1 MILLKKVS
9 PKKTPLYH
17 ILEKIPPKR
26 IPLYISLEKIP
37 QRRIPLRL
45 TLEKISPKKRVRLSD
60 LKKTDQER
68 IHGRRMNPI
77 LATNGLGDEAP
88 IHAPT
93 KEGIQAG
100 VEQGVL
106 GRGEIRVGVENA
118 RSDVAGCAEDAAIL
132 SQIGDAKR

>member
-1 MILLKKVS
+1 MKN
-9 PKKTPLYH
+9 
-17 ILEKIPPKR
+17 
-26 IPLYISLEKIP
+26 
-37 QRRIPLRL
+37 IPLRL
-45 TLEKISPKKRVRLSD
+45 ILKKISSKRILLQIPIKKTSLKKRLRLSD
-60 LKKTDQER
+60 LKKMDQER

-77 LATNGLGDEAP
+77 LITNGLGDEAP

-106 GRGEIRVGVENA
+106 GRGKIRVGVENA
-118 RSDVAGCAEDAAIL
+118 RSDVAGGAEDAAIL

>member
-1 MILLKKVS
+1 M
-9 PKKTPLYH
+9 
-17 ILEKIPPKR
+17 
-26 IPLYISLEKIP
+26 
-37 QRRIPLRL
+37 
-45 TLEKISPKKRVRLSD
+45 
-60 LKKTDQER
+60 DQER
-68 IHGRRMNPI
+68 IHGRRMNLI
-77 LATNGLGDEAP
+77 LATNRLGDEAP

>member
-1 MILLKKVS
+1 MPLFKKVS
-9 PKKTPLYH
+9 AERIPLRLT
-17 ILEKIPPKR
+17 LEKIPPK
-26 IPLYISLEKIP
+26 K
-37 QRRIPLRL
+37 IPLRL
-45 TLEKISPKKRVRLSD
+45 TLEKISPKKRLRLSD

-100 VEQGVL
+100 VEQGIL
-106 GRGEIRVGVENA
+106 GRGEIRVGVENT